1 MKKLL
6 SLALAL
12 LLLAV
17 MLPVTAMA
25 APTYPDGVDF
35 ENVSTV
41 SYTHTYG
48 GTTVKE
54 GSAADHPAV
63 IAYVV
68 DASGNVKYAADLSA
82 AVLDGASVIYC
93 KENANIAFVVAHI
106 PATKGLTIYANR
118 ADFNNQDIGLG
129 YENRPNERGESNYAG
144 DITLKIYDANNL
156 YVWGY
161 SPADGVTQTVI
172 MENCHNEGTS
182 STNQTGRMF
191 YISGKTGTINVTLNN
206 CSVKNCD
213 SPVYMNTNGS
223 LSVENCSFTNC
234 AVPININYKAT
245 GTRNDTIKDCE
256 FINCGNTDD
265 ANLSGYSAPIR
276 FVNSGNG
283 SLDAT
288 IENNTFTGTV
298 GNNGDILLGDQRD
311 GQSSFNVNAKIVT
324 KQDVT
329 VKSGNSEN
337 QSTFEVKANTSVK
350 ANAVGKQPEVI
361 RDNAPIIIYT
371 PTGDTPKTDDQKNP
385 TTGANDLVAV
395 AVAAAALALAGSAII
410 LRKD

>member
-1 MKKLL
+1 MKKFL

-35 ENVSTV
+35 KNVSTV

-54 GSAADHPAV
+54 GSAADHLAV
-63 IAYVV
+63 IAYV

-93 KENANIAFVVAHI
+93 KENANIAFVIAHI
-106 PATKGLTIYANR
+106 PATKDLTIYAND
-118 ADFNNQDIGLG
+118 ANFNNQDIGLG
-129 YENRPNERGESNYAG
+129 YESRPSERGESNYAG
-144 DITLKIYDANNL
+144 DITLKIYDAKNL

-182 STNQTGRMF
+182 STNQAGRMF

-223 LSVENCSFTNC
+223 LTVDNCSFTNC

-298 GNNGDILLGDQRD
+298 GNNGDILLGDHRD
-311 GQSSFNVNAKIVT
+311 GQSQTSKNFAATITPKGTT
-324 KQDVT
+324 KVRN
-329 VKSGNSEN
+329 SGN
-337 QSTFEVKANTSVK
+337 TDLPTPITGKVTADANGNITTIEEEGPTTIVIISPTEDK
-350 ANAVGKQPEVI
+350 PAEPE
-361 RDNAPIIIYT
+361 
-371 PTGDTPKTDDQKNP
+371 KNP
-385 TTGANDLVAV
+385 ATGANDLVAV

>member
-12 LLLAV
+12 LMLAV
-17 MLPVTAMA
+17 MLPITAMA

-41 SYTHTYG
+41 VSYTG
-48 GTTVKE
+48 GTTVEK
-54 GSAADHPAV
+54 GSAAEHSAV
-63 IAYVV
+63 IAYV

-93 KENANIAFVVAHI
+93 KEKANIAFVVAHI
-106 PATKGLTIYANR
+106 PATKDLTIYANG
-118 ADFNNQDIGLG
+118 ANFDNQDIGLG

-144 DITLKIYDANNL
+144 DITLKIYDAKNL

-298 GNNGDILLGDQRD
+298 GTNGDILLGDYRD
-311 GQSSFNVNAKIVT
+311 GKESH
-324 KQDVT
+324 DVT
-329 VKSGNSEN
+329 ATITPASTGGTTVKNSHDGP
-337 QSTFEVKANTSVK
+337 QSVTEKVTAKTGGSIIPVKEEGPTTI
-350 ANAVGKQPEVI
+350 VI
-361 RDNAPIIIYT
+361 IS
-371 PTGDTPKTDDQKNP
+371 PTQDTPKTDDQKNP
-385 TTGANDLVAV
+385 ATGANDLVAV
-395 AVAAAALALAGSAII
+395 AVAAAALAFAGSAII